1 MTTQSAMAWISLFI
15 LLEGFLVQFS
25 LESNSDYRNVNLHDC
40 IVVAQPSEQDKQR
53 RKQPDHADK
62 ELFLPSAKSPAQLFW
77 TGPQLYSHVD
87 SHFYNHYLILG

>member
-1 MTTQSAMAWISLFI
+1 MRYEQIDR
-15 LLEGFLVQFS
+15 EHGH
-25 LESNSDYRNVNLHDC
+25 SN
-40 IVVAQPSEQDKQR
+40 QTEPSEQDKQR